1 MRRTLFFILAWMC
14 NYLNLNAQV
23 LSPEYSVEATL
34 DYENKTIS
42 GTCNI
47 KVQTSLSTLKI
58 KLTTNA
64 YRSQQTPFAKN
75 VLLFDSDFYFYKEE
89 EYGGYTKLAVTA
101 NGRNIPVDFQEEIL
115 SIEMPANGTD
125 KHELT
130 IRFEQKI
137 PKQLYSMGWDKHY
150 VALVEWY
157 PVLAYHDGKKWYDEP
172 LRRSYFRTEAFGS
185 HSVQLN
191 VQNPYAV
198 LTNELSEKRDST
210 NYQITTS
217 GKSPRVYV
225 AHKDKVLEVPI
236 PAQTKNVIVVNQK
249 KKWKTKRKN
258 ELKNVLP
265 SPLPILEMTF
275 PDLNVQHYLFLNNDV
290 EEEYF
295 LNYFLDDILGNYFT
309 NHFHVPQDQ
318 IWFYTVLEWKYIQ
331 YFFSKFDISKKN
343 RQKID
348 KDYYNCDYFR
358 KGFPFM
364 DYNGLIDGFMQN
376 DLDERNQHCVNNG
389 IGLSV
394 FYNLENYFERDSLFA
409 LTGKYLAQQFHQE
422 ISMDGFIHF
431 LSAETGKDFMPFY
444 QSHLNPESRPNY
456 EITETKIQND
466 SIIMTMENKGLS
478 AVPFM
483 LIEKSASG
491 EKVYWKD
498 GFSGTRTI
506 TIPGRLDYN
515 EGIVVVSLDP
525 NRYLRESSTQNHKV
539 ILTPE
544 NFGQSRKIEIENIP
558 FIPKRLSVAPILTF
572 NTTNGFM
579 VGINAENKKS
589 TALKGFEYDLMPM
602 FATRSSNF
610 AGDGWF
616 AWNFMKSKK
625 FDNIRL
631 EGLVKKY
638 DYFTQDSLD
647 YTENYVKFQ
656 PSLTFF
662 KGQVY
667 EKVRSELKFR
677 SIFLWNQVGN
687 FSDGNYVGLQTNFS
701 QIYLVEYKQ
710 IKAHSLGKTEW
721 FAALEYQPYTT
732 PFGEREQYA
741 KTSASIQKY
750 FSYNPENKI
759 SVRVFGSVF
768 LFNSQKNSNS
778 FNNIFTRGSIPL
790 FQQANNDYRYDGYF
804 FDRAGTSSFFSRQ
817 TAFEQDGGFKQTP
830 NPALNFGMSNRYVFS
845 TNIVIDLP
853 FRNFDYFKLYAD
865 AGMYGDASGENKIL
879 YTGGVMFDFKK
890 VFHVFYPLVQSEEL
904 RLALGGKFWS
914 WYKLSF
920 HMDIDGLRKSL

>member
-1 MRRTLFFILAWMC
+1 MRRTIFFILAWMC
-14 NYLNLNAQV
+14 NFLNLNAQV
-23 LSPEYSVEATL
+23 LSPEYRVEATL

-75 VLLFDSDFYFYKEE
+75 VLQFDSDFYFYKEE
-89 EYGGYTKLAVTA
+89 EYGGYTKLVVTA
-101 NGRNIPVDFQEEIL
+101 NGQNIPVDFQEEIL

-130 IRFEQKI
+130 ISFEQKI
-137 PKQLYSMGWDKHY
+137 PKQLYSFGWHKHCIE
-150 VALVEWY
+150 LMEWY

-172 LRRSYFRTEAFGS
+172 LRRNYFRTEAFGS
-185 HSVQLN
+185 HSVQLK

-198 LTNELSEKRDST
+198 LTNKLSEKTDST
-210 NYQITTS
+210 NYQITVS

-225 AHKDKVLEVPI
+225 AHKDKLLEVPI
-236 PAQTKNVIVVNQK
+236 PAQTKKVIVVNQK
-249 KKWKTKRKN
+249 KKWKTKRTNK
-258 ELKNVLP
+258 LKNVLP
-265 SPLPILEMTF
+265 SPLPILEKTF
-275 PDLNVQHYLFLNNDV
+275 PDLNVQHYLFVNNDV

-331 YFFSKFDISKKN
+331 YFFSKFDIKKIN
-343 RQKID
+343 GQKID

-358 KGFPFM
+358 NRFPLM
-364 DYNGLIDGFMQN
+364 DYNGMNDGFMQN
-376 DLDERNQHCVNNG
+376 DLDERNWACLNNG

-394 FYNLENYFERDSLFA
+394 FYNLENYFGKDSLFA
-409 LTGKYLAQQFHQE
+409 LTGKYLAQQFHKE

-466 SIIMTMENKGLS
+466 SIIMTMENKGVS

-498 GFSGTRTI
+498 GFSGTKTI

-515 EGIVVVSLDP
+515 EGIVTIKLDP
-525 NRYLRESSTQNHKV
+525 NRYLRESSRQNHMV

-544 NFGQSRKIEIENIP
+544 NSGQSRKIEIEDIP

-579 VGINAENKKS
+579 VGINAEIKKS
-589 TALKGFEYDLMPM
+589 IALKGFEYDLMPL
-602 FATRSSNF
+602 FATRTSNF
-610 AGDGWF
+610 AGDGWL

-638 DYFTQDSLD
+638 DYSTQDSLD
-647 YTENYVKFQ
+647 YHQSYFKFQ

-667 EKVRSELKFR
+667 EKVRSELIFR
-677 SIFLWNQVGN
+677 PIFLWNRVGN
-687 FSDGNYVGLQTNFS
+687 YVDRNYVGLATEFL

-721 FAALEYQPYTT
+721 YAALEYQPYKS
-732 PFGEREQYA
+732 PFGDREQYA
-741 KTSASIQKY
+741 KASASIQKY
-750 FSYNPENKI
+750 FSYNAQNKI
-759 SVRVFGSVF
+759 SVRLFGSAF

-778 FNNIFTRGSIPL
+778 YNTIFARGSIPL
-790 FQQANNDYRYDGYF
+790 FQQAINDYRYDGYF

-830 NPALNFGMSNRYVFS
+830 DPALNFGMSNRYAFS
-845 TNIVIDLP
+845 SNVIIDLP

-865 AGMYGDASGENKIL
+865 VGMYGAAFGENKIL
-879 YTGGVMFDFKK
+879 YTGGVMFTLERAIQ
-890 VFHVFYPLVQSEEL
+890 VFYPLVQSQDL
-904 RLALGGKFWS
+904 DFVTGNTFWT
-914 WYKLSF
+914 WKKLSF
-920 HMDIDGLRKSL
+920 HIDIDGLRKSL

>member
-1 MRRTLFFILAWMC
+1 MC
-14 NYLNLNAQV
+14 NFLNLNAQV
-23 LSPEYSVEATL
+23 LSPEYRVEATL

-47 KVQTSLSTLKI
+47 KVQTSMSTLKI

-64 YRSQQTPFAKN
+64 YRSQQTSFAKD
-75 VLLFDSDFYFYKEE
+75 VLQYESDFYFYKEE

-101 NGRNIPVDFQEEIL
+101 NGQNIPVDFQEEIL
-115 SIEMPANGTD
+115 SIDMPANGTD

-130 IRFEQKI
+130 ISFEQKI

-172 LRRSYFRTEAFGS
+172 LRRNYFRTEAFGS
-185 HSVQLN
+185 HHGFLKVSG
-191 VQNPYAV
+191 PYQV
-198 LTNELSEKRDST
+198 LSSYLSENGDST
-210 NYQITTS
+210 LYQFKLN
-217 GKSPRVYV
+217 GKSPALVV
-225 AHKDKVLEVPI
+225 TGKDKIMEI
-236 PAQTKNVIVVNQK
+236 PVGKDGKKVFVFHRKNKLKN
-249 KKWKTKRKN
+249 KRKAN
-258 ELKNVLP
+258 LRRVFSSEILLLEKTLP
-265 SPLPILEMTF
+265 SLDF
-275 PDLNVQHYLFLNNDV
+275 DNYFFGNNNVTKK
-290 EEEYF
+290 YF
-295 LNYFLDDILGNYFT
+295 LNYFLSGVFDNYFT
-309 NHFHVPQDQ
+309 NHFHVQPDQ
-318 IWFYTVLEWKYIQ
+318 IWFSTVLEWKYMQ
-331 YFFSKFDISKKN
+331 YFFSTLPGVKKN
-343 RQKID
+343 NQKID
-348 KDYYNCDYFR
+348 DKYYNCENFR
-358 KGFPFM
+358 NVFPFM
-364 DYNGLIDGFMQN
+364 DFNGLSDGFMQN
-376 DLDERNQHCVNNG
+376 DLDERHKFCVNNG

-394 FYNLENYFERDSLFA
+394 FYNLENYFGKDSLFV
-409 LTGKYLAQQFHQE
+409 LTGKYLAQQFHHE

-466 SIIMTMENKGLS
+466 SIIMTIENKGVS

-491 EKVYWKD
+491 EKIYWKD
-498 GFSGTRTI
+498 GLSGTRTI

-515 EGIVVVSLDP
+515 EGIVTVKLDP
-525 NRYLRESSTQNHKV
+525 NRYLRESSRQNHMV

-544 NFGQSRKIEIENIP
+544 NSGQSRKIEIEDIP
-558 FIPKRLSVAPILTF
+558 FIPKRLSVRPLLAF
-572 NTTNGFM
+572 NTTNGIM

-589 TALKGFEYDLMPM
+589 ITLKGFEYDLMPL
-602 FATRSSNF
+602 FATRTSNF
-610 AGDGWF
+610 AGDGWL
-616 AWNFMKSKK
+616 AWNYMKSKK

-638 DYFTQDSLD
+638 DYSTQDSLD
-647 YTENYVKFQ
+647 YHESYFKFQ

-667 EKVRSELKFR
+667 EKVRSELRFR
-677 SIFLWNQVGN
+677 PIFFWNRVGN
-687 FSDGNYVGLQTNFS
+687 YVDRNYVGLTTEFL
-701 QIYLVEYKQ
+701 QIYLVEYK
-710 IKAHSLGKTEW
+710 KVKTHSLGKTEW
-721 FAALEYQPYTT
+721 YAALEYQPYKS

-741 KTSASIQKY
+741 KASASIQKY
-750 FSYNPENKI
+750 FSYNAQNKI

-778 FNNIFTRGSIPL
+778 YNTVFARGSIPL
-790 FQQANNDYRYDGYF
+790 FQQAINDYRYDGYF

-830 NPALNFGMSNRYVFS
+830 DPALNFGMSNRYVFS
-845 TNIVIDLP
+845 SNVIIDLP

-865 AGMYGDASGENKIL
+865 VGMYGAAFGENKIL
-879 YTGGVMFDFKK
+879 YTGGVMFTLERAIQ
-890 VFHVFYPLVQSEEL
+890 VFYPLVQSQDL
-904 RLALGGKFWS
+904 DFVTGNTFWT
-914 WYKLSF
+914 WKKLSF
-920 HMDIDGLRKSL
+920 HIDIDGLRKSL